1 MKQKKRKQKPY
12 LRKSS
17 PHYSQRLAKLFST
30 FAAYDSEGNLVLSY
44 EKPERVKTQKGG
56 DMEKYNWSKLSS
68 IQLGRYAEYYAKMEF
83 TLLGFDVYEPE
94 VDDKGI
100 DFIICKGED
109 NFYEIQVKSN
119 FKGNYIFM
127 QKDKFALRKN
137 LYLVLVLFIQ
147 GNSPELYLIP
157 STAWLKP
164 NELLVSHD
172 YLGEKSK
179 PEWGINL
186 SKKNSLILS
195 EYEFDKVAKTI
206 L

>member
-1 MKQKKRKQKPY
+1 MREERKMKFEWG
-12 LRKSS
+12 
-17 PHYSQRLAKLFST
+17 KL
-30 FAAYDSEGNLVLSY
+30 NPL
-44 EKPERVKTQKGG
+44 
-56 DMEKYNWSKLSS
+56 
-68 IQLGRYAEYYAKMEF
+68 QLGRYAEYYAKMEF

-100 DFIICKGED
+100 DFIIRKGEN

-137 LYLVLVLFIQ
+137 LYLVLVLFKQ
-147 GNSPELYLIP
+147 ASSPELYLIP

-164 NELLVSHD
+164 NELLVSHN
-172 YLGEKSK
+172 YPGKKSK

-186 SKKNSLILS
+186 SKKNLPKLS
-195 EYEFDKVAKTI
+195 KYEFDKVVKTI
-206 L
+206 RK

>member
-1 MKQKKRKQKPY
+1 MSKKFEWG
-12 LRKSS
+12 
-17 PHYSQRLAKLFST
+17 KL
-30 FAAYDSEGNLVLSY
+30 NHL
-44 EKPERVKTQKGG
+44 
-56 DMEKYNWSKLSS
+56 
-68 IQLGRYAEYYAKMEF
+68 QLGRYAEYYAKMEF

-100 DFIICKGED
+100 DFIIRKDED
-109 NFYEIQVKSN
+109 NFYEIQVKLN

-137 LYLVLVLFIQ
+137 LYLVLVLFKQ
-147 GNSPELYLIP
+147 ASSPELYLIP

-172 YLGEKSK
+172 YPGKKSK

-186 SKKNSLILS
+186 SKKNLHILS
-195 EYEFDKVAKTI
+195 EYEFDKVAKT
-206 L
+206 LRK

>member
-1 MKQKKRKQKPY
+1 MMLKKFEWG
-12 LRKSS
+12 
-17 PHYSQRLAKLFST
+17 KL
-30 FAAYDSEGNLVLSY
+30 NPL
-44 EKPERVKTQKGG
+44 
-56 DMEKYNWSKLSS
+56 
-68 IQLGRYAEYYAKMEF
+68 QLGRYAEYFAKMEF

-100 DFIICKGED
+100 DFIIRKGED

-137 LYLVLVLFIQ
+137 LYLVLVLFKQ
-147 GNSPELYLIP
+147 ASSPELYLIP

-172 YLGEKSK
+172 YLGKKSK

-186 SKKNSLILS
+186 SKKNSPILS
-195 EYEFDKVAKTI
+195 EYEFDKVAETI
-206 L
+206 R

>member
-1 MKQKKRKQKPY
+1 MKFEWG
-12 LRKSS
+12 
-17 PHYSQRLAKLFST
+17 KL
-30 FAAYDSEGNLVLSY
+30 NPL
-44 EKPERVKTQKGG
+44 
-56 DMEKYNWSKLSS
+56 
-68 IQLGRYAEYYAKMEF
+68 QLGRYAEYYAKMEF

-100 DFIICKGED
+100 DFIIRKGEN

-137 LYLVLVLFIQ
+137 LYLVLVLFKQ
-147 GNSPELYLIP
+147 ASSPELYLIP

-164 NELLVSHD
+164 NELLVSHN
-172 YLGEKSK
+172 YPGKKSK

-186 SKKNSLILS
+186 SKKNLPKLS
-195 EYEFDKVAKTI
+195 KYEFDKVVKTI
-206 L
+206 RK

>member
-1 MKQKKRKQKPY
+1 MLKKFEWG
-12 LRKSS
+12 
-17 PHYSQRLAKLFST
+17 KL
-30 FAAYDSEGNLVLSY
+30 NPL
-44 EKPERVKTQKGG
+44 
-56 DMEKYNWSKLSS
+56 
-68 IQLGRYAEYYAKMEF
+68 QLGRYAEYFAKMEF

-100 DFIICKGED
+100 DFIIRKGED

-137 LYLVLVLFIQ
+137 LYLVLVLFKQ
-147 GNSPELYLIP
+147 ASSPELYLIP

-172 YLGEKSK
+172 YLGKKSK

-186 SKKNSLILS
+186 SKKNSPILS
-195 EYEFDKVAKTI
+195 EYEFDKVAETI
-206 L
+206 R